1 MAKKKRAINTGSQS
15 IPAQAR
21 RELYGNA
28 ITRITNAIEHRFPL
42 EAIALLE
49 SMMADRLEARLAC
62 IHKQDPEK
70 LNFSTLG
77 KLTQDL
83 SCTKSAESDEAKAV
97 YTKVAA
103 WAVRRNEALHQM
115 VKLAEGKEAEWA
127 TKVREAQETA
137 ETGLLLFREL
147 DTLVKKLNKPPRRT
161 LAKNKP
167 GTNHAT

>member
-28 ITRITNAIEHRFPL
+28 IARITNAIEHRFPL

-83 SCTKSAESDEAKAV
+83 SSKALKESPEAIAIYKKAN
-97 YTKVAA
+97 T
-103 WAVRRNEALHQM
+103 WAHRRNAALHEM
-115 VKLAEGKEAEWA
+115 IKLAEGSEEVWA
-127 TKVREAQETA
+127 TKVNEAQETA
-137 ETGLLLFREL
+137 ETGLPLFREL
-147 DTLVKKLNKPPRRT
+147 DALVKKLNKPPRRT
-161 LAKNKP
+161 LAKKQNR
-167 GTNHAT
+167 N